1 MIDIWGLGPFR
12 TPRAGMLYSA
22 VMDTI
27 RALYGHTAGTIDE
40 QPESDAIDAGVG
52 ALLARRGCTIATAE
66 SCTGGLVAARIVGV
80 GGSSAY
86 FLGGIVSYSNEAKHR
101 LLGVPDLMLER
112 YGAVSVDV
120 ALAMA
125 RGVRRKIGTDI
136 GIATTGIAG
145 PSGATPTKPVGL
157 VYVALAA
164 DGVERCRRYLWA
176 GDRLENIT
184 ASAEAALR
192 LVRTYL
198 EELH

>member
-1 MIDIWGLGPFR
+1 MIYSLIMDSVR
-12 TPRAGMLYSA
+12 TLFER
-22 VMDTI
+22 
-27 RALYGHTAGTIDE
+27 TAATGDH
-40 QPESDAIDAGVG
+40 SLDHDAIDAGVG
-52 ALLARRGCTIATAE
+52 TLLIRHQCTIATAE

-80 GGSSAY
+80 AGSSVY
-86 FLGGIVSYSNEAKHR
+86 FLGGIVSYSNDAKHH

-125 RGVRRKIGTDI
+125 RGVRRKIGADI

-145 PSGATPTKPVGL
+145 PTGATPTKPVGL
-157 VYVALAA
+157 VYIALAA
-164 DGVERCRRYLWA
+164 DGVERCQRHLWT

-198 EELH
+198 EEHH

>member
-1 MIDIWGLGPFR
+1 
-12 TPRAGMLYSA
+12 MLYCA
-22 VMDTI
+22 DMDIART
-27 RALYGHTAGTIDE
+27 LYGQAAEPAAHTADSE
-40 QPESDAIDAGVG
+40 AMDAGIG
-52 ALLARRGCTIATAE
+52 ALLIRHGRTIATAE
-66 SCTGGLVAARIVGV
+66 SCTGGLVAARITGV
-80 GGSSAY
+80 SGSSAY
-86 FLGGIVSYSNEAKHR
+86 FLGGIVSYSNDMKHR

-145 PSGATPTKPVGL
+145 PGGATPTKPVGL

-164 DGVERCRRYLWA
+164 DGVERCRRYLWH
-176 GDRLENIT
+176 GDRIENVT